1 MSLRD
6 SGDAGAELLREL
18 LALYADP
25 NDSAMTRQ
33 IEGVR
38 KIGYRP
44 IVERVPGRGPISYGR
59 GLRISLDLD
68 DAAFEGTGIV
78 ILGTVLERF
87 FARYVS
93 LNSFTR
99 TELRSVDRGEIKLWP
114 IRLGT
119 RPTL

>member
-1 MSLRD
+1 
-6 SGDAGAELLREL
+6 LLS
-18 LALYADP
+18 LYADP
-25 NDSAMTRQ
+25 NDASVARQ

-38 KIGYRP
+38 KIGYQP
-44 IVERVPGRGPISYGR
+44 VVERVPGRGPISYGR
-59 GLRISLDLD
+59 GLKITLDID
-68 DAAFEGTGIV
+68 DAAFEGAGIV

-99 TELRSVDRGEIKLWP
+99 TQLRSLDRGEIKTWP